1 MRLFLHPV
9 SLLSPYKHRISISNL
24 KIFEKYLRVFAA
36 SINKHRRLRT
46 LKPAVQ
52 KPEGHGFY
60 ERMGRMESTAKQYET
75 AVSNAA
81 DISQVLLDMEGGK
94 YVLAL
99 FNELVQELLDAGNIP
114 GATLVVRKLYEAAE
128 VPIEQDTLS
137 ENNNAA
143 WIMLF
148 AIALG
153 DALEESIF

>member
-1 MRLFLHPV
+1 
-9 SLLSPYKHRISISNL
+9 
-24 KIFEKYLRVFAA
+24 
-36 SINKHRRLRT
+36 
-46 LKPAVQ
+46 
-52 KPEGHGFY
+52 
-60 ERMGRMESTAKQYET
+60 MESTAKQYET